1 MRLNRFI
8 DFSKLREPANSI
20 CPRMIFLI
28 STVAIKI
35 ILSVICM
42 PNISLSQANNGAL
55 TLPRLQ
61 GDLELDG
68 VSNEPAWQ
76 EITPLPLV
84 MHLPVYGKTPTERT
98 EIRIAYDD
106 DYLYLSGRC
115 YDADPSGI
123 QGNSMTRDV
132 WSASDDQLTL
142 VLDTFNDNENAVV
155 FITTPAGKRVD
166 FTVINDAV
174 ERGARAT
181 DQSWNTFWDV
191 AVIRNH
197 EGWFAEMRI
206 PFSSLRFQNQNGKV
220 VMGLTA
226 WRWIARKAEFDIF
239 PAIPPNWSEAYI
251 KPSVAGEVALE
262 NVIPRNPVY
271 VTPYALSGVNQAFG
285 LNGRQ
290 TGYRRIDTGSY
301 EAGMD
306 LKYNLTSNLNLD
318 VSINT
323 DFAQVEADDQQIN
336 LTRFSL
342 FFPEKRQFFLERSGI
357 FDFNTGGATRL
368 FYSRRI
374 GLSEQGQPIRIYGG
388 ARLVGRIGDWDV
400 GFLDMQTAKQGA
412 LPSENAGVFRARRR
426 VFNDFSYAGGM
437 MTSRIDATGKYNL
450 AYGLDGVFRVFAK
463 DYLYLNW
470 AQTFEEAV
478 VFRPIDGALLRLL
491 WERNANVGVGYNATL
506 IRSGEHF
513 DPALG
518 FKTRDDFTSLG
529 GQVSYGWIP
538 SESSSFQVQRFTLDN
553 TAVFHNVDGKAES
566 AELGLTWNGDT
577 KSGAFYIAG
586 ARLNYE
592 SLPTAFSV
600 SSTAQVPA
608 GDYTFYSLNASYR
621 LWGKLLRGSVSAS
634 AGSFYDGSKLSF
646 DVSPQ
651 WSVSRYFQWA
661 GFYQFNRVRFPTRG
675 QSFDGH
681 VLRLRATAS
690 FNTSLSINSFVQ
702 WNSAINAVTLNLR
715 WRYNFSEG
723 NDFYL
728 VYNEALNTSRDRVA
742 PALPLTSSR
751 AIMAKYTYT
760 FDF

>member
-1 MRLNRFI
+1 MQPNRFI
-8 DFSKLREPANSI
+8 DFCKLRAPASSLS
-20 CPRMIFLI
+20 RRLRFFI
-28 STVAIKI
+28 STLAVTI
-35 ILSVICM
+35 IFSVFCV
-42 PNISLSQANNGAL
+42 PDISLCQANNGMMS
-55 TLPRLQ
+55 LPRLQ
-61 GDLELDG
+61 GSIKLDG
-68 VSNEPAWQ
+68 MSEEPAWQ
-76 EITPLPLV
+76 EISPLPLT
-84 MHLPVYGKTPTERT
+84 MHLPVFGKTPSERT

-115 YDADPSGI
+115 YDSVPSGI

-132 WSASDDQLTL
+132 WNASDDQLTL

-174 ERGARAT
+174 ERGASAT
-181 DQSWNTFWDV
+181 DESWNTFWEV

-220 VMGLTA
+220 VMGLIA
-226 WRWIARKAEFDIF
+226 WRWIARKAEFNIF
-239 PAIPPNWSEAYI
+239 PAIPPNWSDAYI

-262 NVIPRNPVY
+262 NITPRNPVY
-271 VTPYALSGVNQAFG
+271 VTPYALSGLNQVFA
-285 LNGRQ
+285 LNGQQ
-290 TGYRRIDTGSY
+290 TGYRRIDDGSY

-318 VSINT
+318 VSANT

-336 LTRFSL
+336 LTRFSI

-357 FDFNTGGATRL
+357 FDFNTGGASRL

-374 GLSEQGQPIRIYGG
+374 GLSEQGKPIRIYGG
-388 ARLVGRIGDWDV
+388 ARLVGRAGDWDI
-400 GFLDMQTAKQGA
+400 GFLNMQTAKLGE
-412 LPSENAGVFRARRR
+412 LPSENSGVFRARRR

-437 MTSRIDATGKYNL
+437 MTSRISATGKYNL
-450 AYGLDGVFRVFAK
+450 TYGLDGVFRVFAK
-463 DYLYLNW
+463 DYLYVNW
-470 AQTFEEAV
+470 AQTFEDTVA
-478 VFRPIDGALLRLL
+478 FRPIDSALLRLV

-506 IRSGEHF
+506 IRSGERF

-518 FKTRDDFTSLG
+518 FKIRDDFTSVG
-529 GQVSYGWIP
+529 SQVSYGWIP

-553 TAVFHNVDGKAES
+553 SAIFRNADGKAES

-577 KSGAFYIAG
+577 KAGAFYVAG

-634 AGSFYDGSKLSF
+634 AGSFYDGSKFSF
-646 DVSPQ
+646 EVAPG
-651 WSVSRYFQWA
+651 WSVSRFFQWS
-661 GFYQFNRVRFPTRG
+661 GFYQFNRVRFPKRD

-681 VLRLRATAS
+681 VLRLRATTS

-702 WNSAINAVTLNLR
+702 WNSAIHLVTLNLR
-715 WRYNFSEG
+715 LRYNFSEG

-728 VYNEALNTSRDRVA
+728 VYNEALNTSRHRVE

>member
-1 MRLNRFI
+1 MVGEKPAHFPDI
-8 DFSKLREPANSI
+8 FSRIAAVVLSLH
-20 CPRMIFLI
+20 FLPG
-28 STVAIKI
+28 A
-35 ILSVICM
+35 C
-42 PNISLSQANNGAL
+42 LSQSNGNIF
-55 TLPRLQ
+55 TLPRLN
-61 GDLELDG
+61 GSIRLDG
-68 VSNEPAWQ
+68 LSNEPAWQ
-76 EITPLPLV
+76 EIAALPLT

-98 EIRIAYDD
+98 EIRVAYDD
-106 DYLYLSGRC
+106 DHLYLAARC
-115 YDADPSGI
+115 YDSEPARI

-132 WSASDDQLTL
+132 WSASDDQFTL

-166 FTVINDAV
+166 FTVVNDAV
-174 ERGARAT
+174 ERGSSAT

-191 AVIRNH
+191 AVIQNH

-220 VMGLTA
+220 VMGLIA

-262 NVIPRNPVY
+262 NIIPRNPVY
-271 VTPYALSGVNQAFG
+271 VTPYALSGVSQAFG
-285 LNGRQ
+285 LNGGR
-290 TGYRRIDTGSY
+290 TGYRRIDNGSY
-301 EAGMD
+301 EGGMD

-318 VSINT
+318 VSANT

-374 GLSEQGQPIRIYGG
+374 GLSEQGKPLRIYGG
-388 ARLVGRIGDWDV
+388 ARLVGRVGDWDV
-400 GFLDMQTAKQGA
+400 GFLDMQTAKAGER
-412 LPSENAGVFRARRR
+412 PSENSGVFRARRR

-437 MTSRIDATGKYNL
+437 ITSRMTTTGKYNL
-450 AYGLDGVFRVFAK
+450 NYGLDGIFRLFGK
-463 DYLYLNW
+463 EYLYMNW
-470 AQTFEEAV
+470 AQTFEGSVA
-478 VFRPIDGALLRLL
+478 FRPLNSALFRLL
-491 WERNANVGVGYNATL
+491 WERNANVGIGYNATL

-513 DPALG
+513 NPGLG
-518 FKTRDDFTSLG
+518 FKIRDNFTSMAS
-529 GQVSYGWIP
+529 QISYGWIP
-538 SESSSFQVQRFTLDN
+538 AESSSFQIQRFTLDN
-553 TAVFHNVDGKAES
+553 SAVLRNAGGEVES

-592 SLPTAFSV
+592 SLSTAFSV
-600 SSTAQVPA
+600 SSNAQVPA

-621 LWGKLLRGSVSAS
+621 LWGKLLRGSVAAS
-634 AGSFYDGSKLSF
+634 AGSFYDGSKFSF
-646 DVSPQ
+646 EVAPG
-651 WSVSRYFQWA
+651 WSVSRFFQWS
-661 GFYQFNRVRFPTRG
+661 GFYQFNRVRFPKRG

-681 VLRLRATAS
+681 VLRLRATTS
-690 FNTSLSINSFVQ
+690 YNTSLSINSFVQ
-702 WNSAINAVTLNLR
+702 WNSAIHAVTLNLR
-715 WRYNFSEG
+715 LRYNFSEG

-728 VYNEALNTSRDRVA
+728 VYNEALNTSRHRIE

-760 FDF
+760 FAF